1 MSDVLLDVRDLA
13 VMTEASPTRTLV
25 DDVSFS
31 LRAGEVLTLLG
42 ESGSGKSL
50 LAQAVMGTLP
60 TGLVARGHVRVG
72 GVESRADDPNARRA
86 LWGRQ
91 LALLPQEPWSALD
104 PTMRAHAQVAETHR
118 LVRGLPAAQA
128 SERATADLTRLG
140 LAADG
145 LKYPFLLSGG
155 MAQRVAF
162 AATTA
167 AQAPILIVDEP
178 TKGLDHALRDQV
190 IQLLQGA
197 LSAGGA
203 LLVITHDVALPR
215 ALGGQVAVMREAQV
229 VERGPC
235 LQVLRMPSSAYTRE
249 LLAAEPACW
258 PDVPNAGTGAHAG
271 TEDHPP
277 LVEARDIALRWGA
290 RTLFDKLTVAV
301 RAGERLAITGPSG
314 SGKTSLGNVLLG
326 LVKPSAGTVRR
337 APGMGPQ
344 GFQKLYQ
351 DPLAAFA
358 PRLTLRTAMQDLMRL
373 HGVRSDALPPLLDRL
388 GLSPALLERRPHQ
401 VSGGELQRIALAR
414 MLLLRPA
421 LVFADEP
428 TSRLDPINQ
437 KITIALLLSTLAER
451 GGALLLVTHDPV
463 LARKSSD
470 RCLPIGAASGK
481 ASNPAERHVYLRDSR

>member
-1 MSDVLLDVRDLA
+1 MSELLLEVLDLA
-13 VMTEASPTRTLV
+13 VVTAASPARALV
-25 DDVSFS
+25 EDVSFS

-60 TGLVARGHVRVG
+60 AGLVARGRVRVG
-72 GVESRADDPNARRA
+72 GVESRADEPNARRA
-86 LWGRQ
+86 QWGRQ

-128 SERATADLTRLG
+128 SERATADLARLG

-145 LKYPFLLSGG
+145 SKYPFRLSGG

-167 AQAPILIVDEP
+167 AGAPVLIVDEP
-178 TKGLDHALRDQV
+178 TKGLDHDLRDQV
-190 IQLLQGA
+190 IQLLQGV
-197 LSAGGA
+197 LTTGGA

-235 LQVLRMPSSAYTRE
+235 PQVLGSPSGAYTRE
-249 LLAAEPACW
+249 LLAAEPTRW
-258 PDVPNAGTGAHAG
+258 PDAPAAATGARRQANAAH
-271 TEDHPP
+271 DPP
-277 LVEARDIALRWGA
+277 LVEARDITLSFGPRALFENL
-290 RTLFDKLTVAV
+290 TLAV

-326 LVKPSAGTVRR
+326 LARPNAGTVRR
-337 APGMGPQ
+337 APGVGPQ
-344 GFQKLYQ
+344 AFQKLYQ

-358 PRLTLRTAMQDLMRL
+358 PRLMLRTALQDLMHL
-373 HGVRSDALPPLLDRL
+373 HRTPPDALPALMDRL
-388 GLSPALLERRPHQ
+388 GLSPVLLERRPDQ

-414 MLLLRPA
+414 ILLLQPA

-437 KITIALLLSTLAER
+437 KLTIELLSSTLAEQ

-463 LARKSSD
+463 LARKASD
-470 RCLPIGAASGK
+470 RWLAIGTPRRQAGAGRL
-481 ASNPAERHVYLRDSR
+481 E

>member
-1 MSDVLLDVRDLA
+1 MSEPLLEVRDLA
-13 VMTEASPTRTLV
+13 VLTETSPARTLV
-25 DDVSFS
+25 HEVSLS
-31 LRAGEVLTLLG
+31 LSAGEVMTLLG

-50 LAQAVMGTLP
+50 LAQAIMGTLP
-60 TGLVARGHVRVG
+60 AGLIARGRVRVG
-72 GVESRADDPNARRA
+72 GVESCADDSNARRA

-104 PTMRAHAQVAETHR
+104 PTMRAHAQVAETHQI
-118 LVRGLPAAQA
+118 VRGLPAAQA
-128 SERATADLTRLG
+128 SERATTDLARLG

-145 LKYPFLLSGG
+145 LKYPFRLSGG

-167 AQAPILIVDEP
+167 AGAPVLIVDEP
-178 TKGLDHALRDQV
+178 TKGLDHELRDQV

-197 LSAGGA
+197 LSAGSA
-203 LLVITHDVALPR
+203 LLIITHDVALPR

-229 VERGPC
+229 VEMGPC
-235 LQVLRMPSSAYTRE
+235 LQVLRSACSAYTRE
-249 LLAAEPACW
+249 LLAAEPASW
-258 PDVPNAGTGAHAG
+258 PDVPDAATGAHAG
-271 TEDHPP
+271 TAANPP
-277 LVEARDIALRWGA
+277 LVEARDIALRLGG
-290 RTLFDKLTVAV
+290 RTLFENLTVAV
-301 RAGERLAITGPSG
+301 RAGQRMAITGPSG

-337 APGMGPQ
+337 APHVGPQ

-358 PRLTLRTAMQDLMRL
+358 PRLVLRAAMQDLMRV
-373 HGVRSDALPPLLDRL
+373 HRMPPDALPVLLDRL
-388 GLSPALLERRPHQ
+388 GLSPALLERRPDQ

-414 MLLLRPA
+414 ILLLRPA

-437 KITIALLLSTLAER
+437 KLTIELLVSVLAER
-451 GGALLLVTHDPV
+451 CGALLLVTHDPV
-463 LARKSSD
+463 LARKVSD
-470 RCLPIGAASGK
+470 RSFVIGTPRLEADGC
-481 ASNPAERHVYLRDSR
+481 PLE

>member
-1 MSDVLLDVRDLA
+1 MSAPLLEVSDLA
-13 VMTEASPTRTLV
+13 VMTTASPIRTLV
-25 DDVSFS
+25 DEVSFS
-31 LRAGEVLTLLG
+31 MHAGEVLTLLG

-50 LAQAVMGTLP
+50 LAQAVMGSLP
-60 TGLVARGHVRVG
+60 AGLVARGRVRVG
-72 GVESRADDPNARRA
+72 GVESRADDANARRA

-128 SERATADLTRLG
+128 SQQAAADLARLG

-145 LKYPFLLSGG
+145 PKFPFQLSGG

-167 AQAPILIVDEP
+167 ASAPILIVDEP

-215 ALGGQVAVMREAQV
+215 ALGGQLAVMREAQV
-229 VERGPC
+229 VESGPC
-235 LQVLRMPSSAYTRE
+235 AQVLRAPASAYTRE
-249 LLAAEPACW
+249 LLAAEPASW
-258 PDVPNAGTGAHAG
+258 PDAPAAVAGARAGTAV
-271 TEDHPP
+271 DPP
-277 LVEARDIALRWGA
+277 LVEASDITLRFGPRAL
-290 RTLFDKLTVAV
+290 FENLTVTV
-301 RAGERLAITGPSG
+301 RAGERVAITGPSG

-326 LVKPSAGTVRR
+326 LARPSAGTVRR
-337 APGMGPQ
+337 GPGVGPQ
-344 GFQKLYQ
+344 GLQKLYQ

-358 PRLTLRTAMQDLMRL
+358 PRLMLRTALQDLMRL
-373 HGVRSDALPPLLDRL
+373 HRTPPDALQVLLERL
-388 GLSPALLERRPHQ
+388 GLNPALLERRPDQ

-414 MLLLRPA
+414 TLLLQPA

-437 KITIALLLSTLAER
+437 KLTIDLLVSALAER

-463 LARKSSD
+463 LARKASD
-470 RCLPIGAASGK
+470 RCWVLGTPGLQAGASGL
-481 ASNPAERHVYLRDSR
+481 A

>member
-1 MSDVLLDVRDLA
+1 MSALLDVRDL
-13 VMTEASPTRTLV
+13 VVRTEASPVRTLV
-25 DDVSFS
+25 DEVSFS
-31 LRAGEVLTLLG
+31 LREGEVLTLLG

-60 TGLVARGHVRVG
+60 AGLVARGRVRVG
-72 GVESRADDPNARRA
+72 GSESGADDPNQRRA

-118 LVRGLPAAQA
+118 FVRGLPAAQA
-128 SERATADLTRLG
+128 SQRAAADLARLG

-145 LKYPFLLSGG
+145 PKYPFALSGG
-155 MAQRVAF
+155 MAQRIAF

-167 AQAPILIVDEP
+167 AQAPVLIVDEP

-190 IQLLQGA
+190 VQLLQGA

-215 ALGGQVAVMREAQV
+215 ALGGQVAVMREARI
-229 VERGPC
+229 VEIGSC
-235 LQVLRMPSSAYTRE
+235 LQVLRSPSSAYTQE

-258 PDVPNAGTGAHAG
+258 PDLPEAVAGARA
-271 TEDHPP
+271 DAAADRP
-277 LVEARDIALRWGA
+277 LVEARGLTLRFGS
-290 RTLFDKLTVAV
+290 RTLFESLTMDV
-301 RAGERLAITGPSG
+301 RAGERVAITGPSG
-314 SGKTSLGNVLLG
+314 SGKSSLGNVLLG
-326 LVKPSAGTVRR
+326 LVEPNAGTVQR
-337 APGMGPQ
+337 APGVGPQ
-344 GFQKLYQ
+344 GMQKLYQ

-358 PRLTLRTAMQDLMRL
+358 PRLMLRTAMQDLMRL
-373 HGVRSDALPPLLDRL
+373 HRTPSEALPVLLGRL
-388 GLSPALLERRPHQ
+388 GLSPTLLERRPDQ

-414 MLLLRPA
+414 ILLLRPA

-428 TSRLDPINQ
+428 TSRLDPVTQ
-437 KITIALLLSTLAER
+437 KLTIALLVSALTER

-463 LARKSSD
+463 LARKASD
-470 RCLPIGAASGK
+470 RCLTIGS
-481 ASNPAERHVYLRDSR
+481 PYQV